1 MAFKKR
7 KGFKGIGFD
16 ELFKKLDELGNM
28 SNTKDARGVM
38 LRAARVIE
46 RDAQRRLESQVI
58 RRTGIRLN
66 PQKAIITKEFAKQKP
81 HNPMVFVAWDYK
93 VSQLGHIFERGTKKM
108 AARPF
113 FRKAIDENQDKV
125 GASIFAG
132 MKKMIE
138 KIVRKK

>member
-16 ELFKKLDELGNM
+16 ELYKKLDELGNM

-38 LRAARVIE
+38 LKAARVIE
-46 RDAQRRLESQVI
+46 RDAQQRLESQVI

-66 PQKAIITKEFAKQKP
+66 PQKAIVTKEFAKQKP

-93 VSQLGHIFERGTKKM
+93 VSRLGHIFERGTRKM

-125 GASIFAG
+125 GTSIFAG

-138 KIVRKK
+138 KTVRKK